1 LWSAWP
7 VLQHAYANLDPA
19 QRPVIEA
26 EFRALTDTVE
36 IGVEAVMYI
45 FGGSWWLL
53 VAYLLGTDRH
63 GLRWT
68 TVALGVMALVASA
81 SLLARV
87 SWVATPAL
95 GIAFVLTP
103 IWSVWIGLRVLP
115 TNSHLAN
122 TAFAQAQDRTRPE
135 TFARRESVE
144 CNWWTVSRN
153 ESRCSAGSATRTY
166 RSVRRD
172 AHHRRMKIA
181 VHEDHHGP
189 VKTAVQG
196 GRRAHHRR
204 PVNAAGKS
212 VR

>member
-1 LWSAWP
+1 LLLVPIAVYLYDELCERSRGLARLAVVCGLGYIGCAITNAVVLWSAWP

-19 QRPVIEA
+19 QRTVIEA

-68 TVALGVMALVASA
+68 TVALGLVALVASA

-87 SWVATPAL
+87 GWVATPAL

-103 IWSVWIGLRVLP
+103 VWSVWIGLRVLG
-115 TNSHLAN
+115 HAHR
-122 TAFAQAQDRTRPE
+122 RT
-135 TFARRESVE
+135 
-144 CNWWTVSRN
+144 
-153 ESRCSAGSATRTY
+153 AGSLVDLPFQQLRQ
-166 RSVRRD
+166 R
-172 AHHRRMKIA
+172 
-181 VHEDHHGP
+181 GL
-189 VKTAVQG
+189 
-196 GRRAHHRR
+196 
-204 PVNAAGKS
+204 
-212 VR
+212 